1 MKVYITSKQKKRKS
15 EVIDI
20 GNAENDDWLKK
31 ADPTYRE
38 SERKIYGESKR
49 KDDENPSQS

>member
-20 GNAENDDWLKK
+20 GNEENDDWLKK

-38 SERKIYGESKR
+38 SERKLYEESKK
-49 KDDENPSQS
+49 KDEAASKD